1 MQAIS
6 FPPAYDNEAAHRQVK
21 LLMKQGKQLNIRIED
36 EAWISSQGVTGIRYQ
51 LNESSWQWILNYLQ
65 TGDYE
70 DFGVFPSD
78 IPRFSFEDEQE
89 SKVKELVEQ
98 KCNIACIPFLRETQ
112 AFVKLRGLFKFGK
125 LFFSIR
131 RTDDFM
137 DYLNEKGIVQVI
149 IAIADLL
156 SGITVPIPF
165 FPKFLQSISKCLPF
179 QYVSDLPF
187 RIYVGNINI
196 TTGLYGFLIQI
207 VWAMIIIAIGYIMM
221 RKSLK
226 RVVVQGG

>member
-1 MQAIS
+1 MITINN
-6 FPPAYDNEAAHRQVK
+6 DIAHREIK
-21 LLMKQGKQLNIRIED
+21 TLMKQGKNLDIRID
-36 EAWISSQGVTGIRYQ
+36 DSFALISTHSVTGLQYM
-51 LNESSWQWILNYLQ
+51 LTPDNWKWLLNYLQ

-78 IPRFSFEDEQE
+78 IPRFTFEDEQE

-137 DYLNEKGIVQVI
+137 DYLNEKG
-149 IAIADLL
+149 L
-156 SGITVPIPF
+156 
-165 FPKFLQSISKCLPF
+165 
-179 QYVSDLPF
+179 
-187 RIYVGNINI
+187 
-196 TTGLYGFLIQI
+196 
-207 VWAMIIIAIGYIMM
+207 
-221 RKSLK
+221 
-226 RVVVQGG
+226 

>member
-1 MQAIS
+1 MFTI
-6 FPPAYDNEAAHRQVK
+6 DNDIAHREIK
-21 LLMKQGKQLNIRIED
+21 TLMRQGKNLDIRID
-36 EAWISSQGVTGIRYQ
+36 ESFALVSTHAITGLQYM
-51 LNESSWQWILNYLQ
+51 LTPDNWQWLLNYLR

-78 IPRFSFEDEQE
+78 IPRFTFEDEQE

-137 DYLNEKGIVQVI
+137 DYLNEKG
-149 IAIADLL
+149 L
-156 SGITVPIPF
+156 
-165 FPKFLQSISKCLPF
+165 
-179 QYVSDLPF
+179 
-187 RIYVGNINI
+187 
-196 TTGLYGFLIQI
+196 
-207 VWAMIIIAIGYIMM
+207 
-221 RKSLK
+221 
-226 RVVVQGG
+226 